1 MAVGDFF
8 QIFSLD
14 VVDLHLIVFPAS
26 GIVGRQG
33 SGLLEH
39 PVRQLLSLCFYDH
52 MGAWHSLGVE
62 PPVAAVCRLKGQL
75 LVLVV
80 VLSHIDVEAV

>member
-1 MAVGDFF
+1 MVYHEARSRAGDFF

-52 MGAWHSLGVE
+52 MGA
-62 PPVAAVCRLKGQL
+62 
-75 LVLVV
+75 
-80 VLSHIDVEAV
+80 